1 LVRVVRLDAALLI
14 EGVLPEGPLYHPDPS
29 HSSFRP
35 GMIPLPPDGISEGV
49 ILLPEANSTP
59 LGELVYIVDRLLGPG
74 GCPWDQEQ
82 THETLKKH
90 LIEETYETIDAI
102 DAGDME
108 GLREELGDL
117 LLQPILHAQIE
128 KVAGGWDTDA
138 VARGIVDKLIRRH
151 PHVFGDVVAAD
162 TDAVLKNWEAI
173 KRTEKSGSVLA
184 GVPRSMP
191 ALARALSVSKRAA
204 RVGFEWP
211 SMEGV
216 LEKLREEEAEVREAL
231 ASGDAKEIEGEIGD
245 LLFTVVNIARWAKVD
260 PEEALRGMLDR
271 FTARFQR
278 MEALAAVPLGDL
290 DAATWDALWNQAK
303 REERA

>member
-1 LVRVVRLDAALLI
+1 MVRVVPLTAALLV
-14 EGVLPEGPLYHPDPS
+14 EGSIPEGAYHPDPS

-35 GMIPLPPDGISEGV
+35 GMTPVPTEGVPDGAV
-49 ILLPEANSTP
+49 LLVPNASATP

-82 THETLKKH
+82 THATLKKH
-90 LIEETYETIDAI
+90 LVEETYETIDAI
-102 DAGDME
+102 DAEDMDA
-108 GLREELGDL
+108 LREELGDL
-117 LLQPILHAQIE
+117 LLQPVLHAGIR
-128 KVAGGWDTDA
+128 KAAGGWDIDA

-151 PHVFGDVVAAD
+151 PHVFGDVAVTG
-162 TDAVLKNWEAI
+162 TDDVLKNWDAI

-184 GVPRSMP
+184 GVPRAMP

-204 RVGFEWP
+204 RVGFEWG

-216 LEKLREEEAEVREAL
+216 FEKLREEEGEVREAL
-231 ASGDAKEIEGEIGD
+231 ASGDAKAIESEIGD
-245 LLFTVVNIARWAKVD
+245 LLFTVVNVARWAKVD

-278 MEALAAVPLGDL
+278 MEALAAGSLGDL
-290 DAATWDALWNQAK
+290 NAEAWDSLWNRAK
-303 REERA
+303 AEVG